1 MGTVMVTADLD
12 MFGPGG
18 QRVNDYVNSIL
29 DCIPIRN
36 QDDGVTDDCGVSV
49 DSHPEVVGA
58 DGMGTLAQRKRVGMI
73 TNAAVIF
80 RSSLK
85 HAAIGDSRPRPI
97 RVR

>member
-1 MGTVMVTADLD
+1 MSDKISPPSTVMVTADLD

-18 QRVNDYVNSIL
+18 QRVNDHVNSGI

-58 DGMGTLAQRKRVGMI
+58 DDGTLAQRKRVG
-73 TNAAVIF
+73 
-80 RSSLK
+80 
-85 HAAIGDSRPRPI
+85 DDY
-97 RVR
+97 